1 MLYITLIGVGG
12 AFGAI
17 TRHLVNQMAITQLN
31 SSLMGTFIVNIS
43 GSFVLGILAGVLS
56 SYPNLSEETR
66 LFMAVGFLGSYTTFS
81 TFSLAT
87 IQLLEKGDLFNALI
101 NIGSTIIIGLM
112 AAIAGLIIGRT
123 I

>member
-1 MLYITLIGVGG
+1 MIYITLVGIGG

-17 TRHLVNQMAITQLN
+17 ARHLVNQMAMTHLN

-43 GSFVLGILAGVLS
+43 GSFVLGILAGILS
-56 SYPNLSEETR
+56 SYPNLPEGTR

-81 TFSLAT
+81 TFNLAT
-87 IQLLEKGDLFNALI
+87 IQLLEKGDLFNAFI
-101 NIGSTIIIGLM
+101 NIISTIIIGLI
-112 AAIAGLIIGRT
+112 AAMAGLVIGRT

>member
-17 TRHLVNQMAITQLN
+17 ARHVVNQMAMTQLN
-31 SSLMGTFIVNIS
+31 SSLMGTFAVNIS
-43 GSFVLGILAGVLS
+43 GSFVLGIFAGILS
-56 SYPNLSEETR
+56 SYPNLPEETR

-101 NIGSTIIIGLM
+101 NIVSTIIIGLV
-112 AAIAGLIIGRT
+112 AAMAGLVIGRA

>member
-1 MLYITLIGVGG
+1 MIYITLVGVGG

-17 TRHLVNQMAITQLN
+17 ARHLVNQMAITQLN

-43 GSFVLGILAGVLS
+43 GSFVLGILVGILS
-56 SYPNLSEETR
+56 SYPNLPEGTR

-87 IQLLEKGDLFNALI
+87 IQLLEKGDLFNAFI
-101 NIGSTIIIGLM
+101 NIISTIIIGLV
-112 AAIAGLIIGRT
+112 AAMAGLVIGRT

>member
-17 TRHLVNQMAITQLN
+17 ARHVVNQMAMTQLN
-31 SSLMGTFIVNIS
+31 SSLMGTFVVNIS
-43 GSFVLGILAGVLS
+43 GSFVLGIFAGILS
-56 SYPNLSEETR
+56 SYPNLPEETR

-101 NIGSTIIIGLM
+101 NIVSTIIIGLV
-112 AAIAGLIIGRT
+112 AAMAGLVIGRA

>member
-1 MLYITLIGVGG
+1 MIYITLVGIGG

-17 TRHLVNQMAITQLN
+17 ARHLVNQMAMTHLN

-43 GSFVLGILAGVLS
+43 GSFVLGILAGILS
-56 SYPNLSEETR
+56 SYPNLPEGTR

-87 IQLLEKGDLFNALI
+87 IQLLEKGDLFNAFI
-101 NIGSTIIIGLM
+101 NIVSTIVIGLV
-112 AAIAGLIIGRT
+112 AAMAGLVIGRT

>member
-1 MLYITLIGVGG
+1 MIYITLVGIGG

-17 TRHLVNQMAITQLN
+17 ARHLVNQMAMTHLN

-43 GSFVLGILAGVLS
+43 GSFVLGILAGILS
-56 SYPNLSEETR
+56 SYPNLPEGTR

-87 IQLLEKGDLFNALI
+87 IQLLEKGDLFNAFI
-101 NIGSTIIIGLM
+101 NIISTIIIGLI
-112 AAIAGLIIGRT
+112 AAMAGLVIGRT

>member
-1 MLYITLIGVGG
+1 MIYITLVGVGG

-17 TRHLVNQMAITQLN
+17 ARHLVNQMAITQLN

-43 GSFVLGILAGVLS
+43 GSFVLGILAGILS
-56 SYPNLSEETR
+56 SYPNLPEGTR

-87 IQLLEKGDLFNALI
+87 IQLLEKGDLFNAFI
-101 NIGSTIIIGLM
+101 NIISTIIIGLV
-112 AAIAGLIIGRT
+112 AAMAGLVIGRT